1 MKERRLKI
9 GILFPDGEIKSL
21 MFGAPTKDG
30 IVYGVSY
37 ADTHIQALPE
47 THSISFH
54 ITDQKSMDKEHL
66 GRIIRDGDYEDLQ
79 YRALN
84 PRLITDEGLDEQVV
98 YISKRGYELFNQPP
112 DFMLETETEQE
123 QYLILDLPRFF
134 NQAYHLALELS
145 QNLTNIF
152 GLCTAKEILINNDY
166 EAGFTSKDTALI
178 EVEGELYEVN
188 IRAYLD
194 LTDSDNP
201 LLEVLGPIGLPSL
214 MPELKKRLRE
224 IFEEK
229 KESFK
234 DTSYKKLSFHP

>member
-1 MKERRLKI
+1 MKEKRLKI
-9 GILFPDGEIKSL
+9 GILFPDGEIKGL

-30 IVYGVSY
+30 IVYGISH

-54 ITDQKSMDKEHL
+54 ITDQKSKKREHL

-84 PRLITDEGLDEQVV
+84 PRLITDEGLDEQVA
-98 YISKRGYELFNQPP
+98 YITKQGYELFNRPP

-123 QYLILDLPRFF
+123 QHGILDLTKLF

-145 QNLTNIF
+145 QNPLEIF
-152 GLCTAKEILINNDY
+152 GLCTAKEILMNKEY
-166 EAGFTSKDTALI
+166 EAGFTARDTALI
-178 EVEGELYEVN
+178 VVEEDLYEVN

-201 LLEVLGPIGLPSL
+201 LLELLGPIGLPSL
-214 MPELKKRLRE
+214 MPELTKRLRE

-229 KESFK
+229 RETFK
-234 DTSYKKLSFHP
+234 DISYKN

>member
-1 MKERRLKI
+1 MKEKRMKI
-9 GILFPDGEIKSL
+9 GILFPDGEIKGL

-54 ITDQKSMDKEHL
+54 ITDQKSKNREHL
-66 GRIIRDGDYEDLQ
+66 GRIIRDRDYEDLQ
-79 YRALN
+79 FRALN
-84 PRLITDEGLDEQVV
+84 LRLITDEDLDEQVA
-98 YISKRGYELFNQPP
+98 YITKQGYELFNRPP

-123 QYLILDLPRFF
+123 QHRILNLTKLF

-145 QNLTNIF
+145 QNPSDIF
-152 GLCTAKEILINNDY
+152 GLCTAKEILMNKEY
-166 EAGFTSKDTALI
+166 EAGFTARDTALI
-178 EVEGELYEVN
+178 VVEGDLYEIN

-201 LLEVLGPIGLPSL
+201 LLEVLGPIGLPNL

-234 DTSYKKLSFHP
+234 DTS